1 MSYPAPGSGL
11 VLSLKIALISTCVLS
26 VAVMLKLSVP
36 VVTDFAVHELPLMY
50 SSVISWLRPPY
61 LYLVINGIIISIV
74 ASSKLQLQKPE
85 EPSKQQE
92 IIPPPMLA
100 VEVPKASGDIPSDYI
115 DGVVECGSGYQD
127 LIVIDKVVPVDD
139 SSVNGAHKREKGE
152 VVEKEI
158 TVTQGSDKALVS
170 FKSVQPAQRSD
181 SMEFLVEKEEKKK
194 PLVSARFGSKFK
206 KSPVKANPEAGK
218 AVLLGVSKPK
228 RNDTLESTWKMIT
241 DSRPMPL
248 TRHLKKFDTWDSHL
262 RLDGATSPP
271 PPPEKM
277 NKSETFS
284 ENESKLSRESRQGSG
299 KLRKEPSLSQDEL
312 NRRVEAFIKKFNE
325 EMRRQ
330 RQESLNQYQEKISR
344 GAY

>member
-158 TVTQGSDKALVS
+158 TVTQ
-170 FKSVQPAQRSD
+170 
-181 SMEFLVEKEEKKK
+181 
-194 PLVSARFGSKFK
+194 
-206 KSPVKANPEAGK
+206 AGK
-218 AVLLGVSKPK
+218 AVLLGVPKPK

-241 DSRPMPL
+241 DGRPMPL